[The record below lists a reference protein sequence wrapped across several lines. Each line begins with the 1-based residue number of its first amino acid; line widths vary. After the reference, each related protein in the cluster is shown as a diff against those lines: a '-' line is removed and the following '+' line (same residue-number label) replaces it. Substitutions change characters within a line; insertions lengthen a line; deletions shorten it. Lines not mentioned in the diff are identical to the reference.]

1 MLKVY
6 TKLAEEVRAIK
17 SEYDEDINAVARA
30 LSELR
35 GNCLYLMFIAAA
47 GWGLFIGKCLF

>member
-6 TKLAEEVRAIK
+6 TKLADDVRAIK
-17 SEYDEDINAVARA
+17 KEYKQDINAIARA

-35 GNCLYLMFIAAA
+35 GNCMYLFLVAAA
-47 GWGLFIGKCLF
+47 GWGLFIWKCLS